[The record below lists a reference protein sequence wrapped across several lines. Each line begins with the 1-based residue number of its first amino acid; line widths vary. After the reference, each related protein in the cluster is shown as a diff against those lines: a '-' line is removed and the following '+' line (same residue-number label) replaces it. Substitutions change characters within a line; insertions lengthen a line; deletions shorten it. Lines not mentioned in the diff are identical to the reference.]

1 MRFQQEDKLLNVLKK
16 KIDKRPLSKNL
27 VAMDADGTLWPED
40 ANNILLEYEI
50 KNNLRDLSDL
60 LDLRYRSDGFRYKRC
75 ELFAE
80 RQAGFTLQEFKS
92 YCHKALSETSLHIFP
107 FQRELLKYIKQKSMK
122 VFIVTA
128 SVQWLVEA
136 AVELYN
142 LPVDGVLG
150 VQTKLE
156 ESIITEELLRPAP
169 IAGFKA
175 EVFLKHNKGIPCF
188 LAGGNTS
195 SDIPLLEMAEAPFV
209 VHSADRENEN
219 FSAEKRLKK
228 MALKNNWIVFQK

>member
-1 MRFQQEDKLLNVLKK
+1 MRFQQEDKLLDLLKE

-40 ANNILLEYEI
+40 ANNILLDYEI
-50 KNNLRDLSDL
+50 KNHLRDLTDL
-60 LDLRYRSDGFRYKRC
+60 LDPRYKDDGFRYKRC

-92 YCHKALSETSLHIFP
+92 YCHKALSETPLHVFS
-107 FQRELLKYIKQKSMK
+107 FQRELLKYVKQKGMK
-122 VFIVTA
+122 IFIVTA
-128 SVQWLVEA
+128 SLKWLVET
-136 AVELYN
+136 AVEIYK
-142 LPVDGVLG
+142 LPIDGVLG

-156 ESIITEELLRPAP
+156 ENIITEELLRPVP
-169 IAGFKA
+169 VAGFKG
-175 EVFLKHNKGIPCF
+175 EVFLKHNKGVPCF

-195 SDIPLLEMAEAPFV
+195 SDVPLLKMAEVPFV

-219 FSAEKRLKK
+219 FPAEEKLKE
-228 MALKNNWIVFQK
+228 MAVQNNWILFQK